1 MSAKTPHLTLA
12 ELAAGDSSGFL
23 AAATAVHLET
33 CAACQARSRDLAADG
48 VRFLVSRCE
57 PPAGLVGRVFAAI
70 DAQPA
75 HPRRG
80 GLAGLGRVAGRATGG
95 MASSRWQAAAWP
107 WRIAAA
113 GLAAAAVA
121 GFIAA
126 QVVAPGGARPAG
138 MITVHELAYRAAA
151 AAVRQPRV
159 RAGQWVF
166 WHEKQ
171 AADVGCSHCL
181 TGTFDVW
188 TTADS
193 QHAAWV
199 YKGKVVSLGTGP
211 FYGQP
216 EPFVVPHGGWSA
228 TEVTWQSPI
237 SYADLGSLPRDPRA
251 LVRYL
256 GHLKLPGQD
265 PAPVREFQ
273 VIQDLLTSYVM
284 PPRLTA
290 ELYLALADISG
301 VTVDPHA
308 VDVAGRHGAGF
319 RMAVPPGEGGGL
331 TEIIIDPVTFHLL
344 GTALIATAPAR
355 DFGKVVNGTAILRMA
370 LVSGP
375 GVRP

>member
-1 MSAKTPHLTLA
+1 MNAESRHLTLP

-23 AAATAVHLET
+23 AAAAAEHLET
-33 CAACQARSRDLAADG
+33 CTACQARGRDLPADG

-57 PPAGLVGRVFAAI
+57 LPPGLVGRVFETIEAR
-70 DAQPA
+70 
-75 HPRRG
+75 PRRG
-80 GLAGLGRVAGRATGG
+80 YLPGLGRTGDWATRGA
-95 MASSRWQAAAWP
+95 ASSRWQACAWP
-107 WRIAAA
+107 LRIAAA
-113 GLAAAAVA
+113 GLAAAVAA

-126 QVVAPGGARPAG
+126 QVIAPGRVRPAG
-138 MITVHELAYRAAA
+138 ITTVHELAYRAAA
-151 AAVRQPRV
+151 AAVRQPLV
-159 RAGQWVF
+159 RPGQWVF
-166 WHEKQ
+166 WHEKN
-171 AADVGCSHCL
+171 AGDVGCSPC
-181 TGTFDVW
+181 TARTFDVW

-199 YKGKVVSLGTGP
+199 YKGKVVSLGNGP
-211 FYGQP
+211 FEGQP
-216 EPFVVPHGGWSA
+216 EPYVLPHGAWAVSELKGGPV
-228 TEVTWQSPI
+228 EV
-237 SYADLGSLPRDPRA
+237 SYADLGSLPRDPSA

-256 GHLKLPGQD
+256 GHLKLPGRD
-265 PAPVREFQ
+265 PARVREFG

-319 RMAVPPGEGGGL
+319 RMAPPPGEGGAFM
-331 TEIIIDPVTFHLL
+331 EIIIDPVTFHLL
-344 GTALIATAPAR
+344 GTELIATAPAR
-355 DFGKVVNGTAILRMA
+355 DFGKVLNGTAILRMA

>member
-1 MSAKTPHLTLA
+1 MNAESRHLTLP

-23 AAATAVHLET
+23 AEATAEHLET
-33 CAACQARSRDLAADG
+33 CTACQARRRDLLTDG

-57 PPAGLVGRVFAAI
+57 LPPGLVGRVFETVE
-70 DAQPA
+70 A

-80 GLAGLGRVAGRATGG
+80 YPPGLGRAGDRAIRGV
-95 MASSRWQAAAWP
+95 ASSRWQPSAWP
-107 WRIAAA
+107 LRIAAA
-113 GLAAAAVA
+113 GLAAVVVA

-126 QVVAPGGARPAG
+126 QVIAPGGARPAG
-138 MITVHELAYRAAA
+138 MTTVHELAYRAAA

-159 RAGQWVF
+159 RPGQWVF
-166 WHEKQ
+166 WREKS
-171 AADVGCSHCL
+171 AADVGCAACT

-199 YKGKVVSLGTGP
+199 YKGKVVSLGNGP
-211 FYGQP
+211 FEGQP
-216 EPFVVPHGGWSA
+216 EPFVVPHGGW
-228 TEVTWQSPI
+228 TVDELTWHIAI

-256 GHLKLPGQD
+256 GHLKLPGRD
-265 PAPVREFQ
+265 PAPFREFQ

-319 RMAVPPGEGGGL
+319 RMALPPGDGGGFMAV
-331 TEIIIDPVTFHLL
+331 IMDPVTFHLL